1 MKNGVLALNESQS
14 QTSVTFSTKDIFMA
28 TCIYANNPKQLS
40 NNLTELS
47 LGIGKKKKSLGD
59 QKYSHTLQ
67 TRI

>member
-28 TCIYANNPKQLS
+28 TNPKQLS

-47 LGIGKKKKSLGD
+47 LGIGKKKKKSLGD